1 MRKLVIASLF
11 LSGAASAQMPPP
23 SAPNQ
28 EPVPIT
34 LDVRTQE
41 QIKTF
46 LADAQYKHAAPII
59 NLIDQLQ
66 REHQIRAASEAA
78 RARAQAKPEA
88 K

>member
-1 MRKLVIASLF
+1 MRAGFTIA
-11 LSGAASAQMPPP
+11 AALISSAAVAQMPPP
-23 SAPNQ
+23 PNA